1 VGYRACLWSRLGS
14 LILPVFT
21 GLLLLFLFALFSAVM
36 LGLAAGAAWMVLA
49 LYLRQPL
56 PWLVVPIGAV
66 LAWTIR
72 AGVHRAGIGAMLLAA
87 GATALAAIY
96 VNMLIAGVR
105 IAGNMGLDLIE
116 ALRTAGIAMLWQLA
130 RMAIGPADIVWIV
143 LAMLLA
149 AWLASRKPRQVRS
162 PSIKRV

>member
-1 VGYRACLWSRLGS
+1 MKLGS
-14 LILPVFT
+14 V
-21 GLLLLFLFALFSAVM
+21 LLFLFALFSAVM

-66 LAWTIR
+66 LAWAIR

-130 RMAIGPADIVWIV
+130 RLAIGPADIVWIA

-149 AWLASRKPRQVRS
+149 AWLASRKPRQVRP